1 MSVMRNGESTE
12 TPEAASLQLLT
23 DSQEEFLLRDLT
35 VQTSNNENTSSL
47 TFTTVKFTLSFDSK
61 CN

>member
-1 MSVMRNGESTE
+1 MSVIPSGECTE
-12 TPEAASLQLLT
+12 TPEAASLPLLT